1 MMDYEKTAN
10 YIESTLASV
19 SRHFNTFSSEINLL
33 ADRSYADI
41 GTIEK
46 ETEIVL
52 AVQDSLIARHV
63 VDIALNAEYHLA
75 RAYFHA
81 SPAFV
86 AILSGIVKVVGWIVK
101 FVKTLTN
108 SKIFKVLHSLHKIA
122 IELIPG
128 YQVVINRAAKAVS
141 DFSKQIGI
149 GTDGIRHFIN
159 AMQASKDVAGA
170 MLGWDEDDFISEWMT
185 TSAKTLETISAQATN
200 LSKDPQKWF
209 DEKLMFYKD
218 ESNRVLGKKWQ
229 GIFSSVEDSV
239 VQVQE
244 IAETVGTVTSELNQ
258 FAESLPD
265 FIKDNIPQAIYDALN
280 AADTAI
286 NDNIIPKLSKLSTKL
301 DEVNNVIDKYSK
313 KLSDITDKIDH
324 PGDVLL
330 GVDNLPD
337 YVRINQ
343 EQMIDDV
350 SSRELTRQIENE
362 TQAMSERYAELDT
375 VMNALKNPPP
385 SPGFLGIE
393 EIKRPIS
400 DEIVAEPHETW
411 FVGDY

>member
-1 MMDYEKTAN
+1 MNYEKTASN
-10 YIESTLASV
+10 IESTLAGISG
-19 SRHFNTFSSEINLL
+19 HFNTISAEINELVDE
-33 ADRSYADI
+33 ANSNI
-41 GTIEK
+41 
-46 ETEIVL
+46 EIVEKQTELTL
-52 AVQDSLIARHV
+52 AGNDALIARHV
-63 VDIALNAEYHLA
+63 VDIAKNAEYHLA
-75 RAYFHA
+75 SAYFHA
-81 SPAFV
+81 SPGIV
-86 AILSGIVKVVGWIVK
+86 AIITGIVKVVGWIVK
-101 FVKTLTN
+101 FVKTLTQT
-108 SKIFKVLHSLHKIA
+108 KIFKVLHSLHKIA

-128 YQVVINRAAKAVS
+128 YRGIIDRAAKSVS

-149 GTDGIRHFIN
+149 GADGIRHFMN

-185 TSAKTLETISAQATN
+185 TSIQSLETISAQATN
-200 LSKDPQKWF
+200 LSNDPQRWF
-209 DEKLMFYKD
+209 DEKLFFYKD
-218 ESNRVLGKKWQ
+218 ESNRVLGKKWE
-229 GIFSSVEDSV
+229 GIFSTVENSV
-239 VQVQE
+239 VQVQD

-280 AADTAI
+280 AADIAI

-350 SSRELTRQIENE
+350 SSRELTRQVESE
-362 TQAMSERYAELDT
+362 TQSMSDRYTELDT

-393 EIKRPIS
+393 EIKRPES